1 MVSSSLFMSLLV
13 PQEQQ
18 QQQQH
23 LTRGGQD
30 ATTTQN
36 LTRGGQECQIKNIL
50 KIMHLQITFL
60 R

>member
-1 MVSSSLFMSLLV
+1 MSLLV